1 MEGDDRYS
9 EYGDKDERIEAGS
22 KYFKFS
28 VEGAR
33 AIDIFYY
40 FEYWDEGVSV
50 DDRR

>member
-9 EYGDKDERIEAGS
+9 EYGDEDERIEAGS

-28 VEGAR
+28 VEGA
-33 AIDIFYY
+33 IDVFYY